1 MKNRRVLAV
10 LLAVV
15 VMIAMMPAMAFADTT
30 TTTPT
35 TTTGAE
41 TTTTTP
47 GAGKTDETPAAPAK
61 SNDIVILG
69 TSDVH
74 CGIDQNIGYAGLAAY
89 KKAMAEK
96 YNYVALVDA
105 GDAIQGDTIGTLSK
119 GEYLVDIMNEVG
131 YDVVVPGNHEF
142 DYGMDQFL
150 NVIVPKMKATYV
162 SANFMK
168 GDKLVFDAYK
178 MMTYGSKKVAFV
190 GISTPETLVKSTP
203 TYFQDKFGN
212 YIYDFCNDKTGDKL
226 YKAVQ
231 SAVDAAKKAG
241 ADYVVA
247 VAHLG
252 ADTASEPWTSTDV
265 IKNTTGIDAL
275 LDGHAHELFVK
286 SVKNKDGKSIK
297 MVATGTKLE
306 NIGKIVIAENGAI
319 TAEYIGADVAKDKD
333 ADVAKFIDS
342 IKTKYDALVKT
353 VVAKTDVDLIIADQK
368 ENRLVRSEETN
379 LGDLCADAYKNV
391 LGADIAFVNGGG
403 IRVPIKKGNI
413 TYGDIIAVHP
423 FGNMACVI
431 EVTGQQILDALEF
444 GSRNVGTGENGG
456 FLQVSGL
463 SYSIHKNFKTTVELN
478 DKEEF
483 VKVGGAYKV
492 YDVKVNGE
500 ALDPTKTY
508 TLASHNY
515 MLKNGGDGFKM
526 FKGSKVLQDEVMV
539 DNQVL
544 INYIQNNL
552 KGVVG
557 SEYAAPQGRIMI
569 TDTAPTVEPAPE
581 PAPDQKTILKQ
592 FKTKVTS
599 KKQKGAVKLTWKAC
613 TAVKGVKY
621 QVYKSLKKAKGYK
634 RVITTSKRTYTV
646 KKLTKG
652 KTYYFKVRAVKSID
666 GKNTY
671 SKWSNVTYKKAA

>member
-1 MKNRRVLAV
+1 MKNRRVLALV
-10 LLAVV
+10 LALLVAF
-15 VMIAMMPAMAFADTT
+15 AMMPAMAFADE
-30 TTTPT
+30 TPT
-35 TTTGAE
+35 EVISPNPTTE
-41 TTTTTP
+41 PTT
-47 GAGKTDETPAAPAK
+47 PAK

-89 KKAMAEK
+89 KKALAET

-119 GEYLVDIMNEVG
+119 GEYIVDIMNEVG
-131 YDVVVPGNHEF
+131 YDVVTPGNHEF

-168 GDKLVFDAYK
+168 DDKPVFDTYK
-178 MMTYGSKKVAFV
+178 MMTFGEKKVAFV

-212 YIYDFCNDKTGDKL
+212 YIYDFCNDSTGDKL

-231 SAVDAAKKAG
+231 TAVDAAKKAG

-252 ADTASEPWTSTDV
+252 DDEASAPWTSMDV
-265 IKNTTGIDAL
+265 IKNTKGIDVL
-275 LDGHAHELFVK
+275 MDGHAHSTVVK

-306 NIGKIVIAENGAI
+306 NIGKIVIAENGTI
-319 TAEYIGADVAKDKD
+319 TAEYVGADVAKDKD
-333 ADVAKFIDS
+333 ADITKFVDS
-342 IKTKYDALVKT
+342 IKAKYKELENK
-353 VVAKTDVDLIIADQK
+353 VVAKTDVDLIIADQN
-368 ENRLVRSEETN
+368 ENRLIRSQETN

-403 IRVPIKKGNI
+403 IRTSIAKGNI
-413 TYGDIIAVHP
+413 TYGQIIAVHP
-423 FGNMACVI
+423 FGNMACVV
-431 EVTGQQILDALEF
+431 EATGQQILDALEF
-444 GSRNVGTGENGG
+444 GSRNVGKGENGG
-456 FLQVSGL
+456 FLQVAGL
-463 SYSIHKNFKTTVELN
+463 TYNINTYLESTVEEN
-478 DKEEF
+478 DKGEF
-483 VKVGGAYKV
+483 VKVAGKYRV
-492 YDVKVNGE
+492 FDVKVNGE
-500 ALDPTKTY
+500 TLDLAKTY

-515 MLKNGGDGFKM
+515 MLKNGGDGFVM
-526 FKGSKVLQDEVMV
+526 FKNNKILQDEVMI

-552 KGVVG
+552 KGVVN
-557 SEYAAPQGRIMI
+557 SDYAQAQGRINI
-569 TDTAPTVEPAPE
+569 TSTTELSDIN
-581 PAPDQKTILKQ
+581 QTIALKQ
-592 FKTKVTS
+592 FKTKLTT
-599 KKQKGAVKLTWKAC
+599 KKQKKAIKLSWKAC
-613 TAVKGVKY
+613 TEVKGVKY
-621 QVYKSLKKAKGYK
+621 QVYKSLKKTKGFK
-634 RVITTSKRTYTV
+634 RLTTTSKKTYTA

-652 KTYYFKVRAVKSID
+652 KTYYFKVRAVKNIG
-666 GKNTY
+666 GKNVY
-671 SKWSNVTYKKAA
+671 SKWSNVSYKKVS

>member
-35 TTTGAE
+35 TTTGTE

-252 ADTASEPWTSTDV
+252 TDAASAPWTSTDV

-275 LDGHAHELFVK
+275 LD
-286 SVKNKDGKSIK
+286 
-297 MVATGTKLE
+297 
-306 NIGKIVIAENGAI
+306 AEA
-319 TAEYIGADVAKDKD
+319 
-333 ADVAKFIDS
+333 
-342 IKTKYDALVKT
+342 
-353 VVAKTDVDLIIADQK
+353 Q
-368 ENRLVRSEETN
+368 
-379 LGDLCADAYKNV
+379 
-391 LGADIAFVNGGG
+391 
-403 IRVPIKKGNI
+403 P
-413 TYGDIIAVHP
+413 
-423 FGNMACVI
+423 
-431 EVTGQQILDALEF
+431 
-444 GSRNVGTGENGG
+444 
-456 FLQVSGL
+456 
-463 SYSIHKNFKTTVELN
+463 
-478 DKEEF
+478 
-483 VKVGGAYKV
+483 
-492 YDVKVNGE
+492 
-500 ALDPTKTY
+500 
-508 TLASHNY
+508 
-515 MLKNGGDGFKM
+515 
-526 FKGSKVLQDEVMV
+526 
-539 DNQVL
+539 
-544 INYIQNNL
+544 
-552 KGVVG
+552 
-557 SEYAAPQGRIMI
+557 
-569 TDTAPTVEPAPE
+569 
-581 PAPDQKTILKQ
+581 
-592 FKTKVTS
+592 
-599 KKQKGAVKLTWKAC
+599 
-613 TAVKGVKY
+613 
-621 QVYKSLKKAKGYK
+621 
-634 RVITTSKRTYTV
+634 RT
-646 KKLTKG
+646 
-652 KTYYFKVRAVKSID
+652 
-666 GKNTY
+666 
-671 SKWSNVTYKKAA
+671 